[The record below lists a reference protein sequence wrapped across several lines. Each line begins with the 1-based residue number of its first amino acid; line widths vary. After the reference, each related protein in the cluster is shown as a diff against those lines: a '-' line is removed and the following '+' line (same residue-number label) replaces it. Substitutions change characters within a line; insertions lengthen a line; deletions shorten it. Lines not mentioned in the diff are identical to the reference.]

1 MFKGIDGKITE
12 GKRKLEVKKE
22 KKLYRSDYMRVGLW
36 TIEENYERQGN
47 IGKTILNG
55 KFETTLT
62 RSKTKQR
69 IRSRQH

>member
-47 IGKTILNG
+47 IGKTIL
-55 KFETTLT
+55 KW
-62 RSKTKQR
+62 K
-69 IRSRQH
+69 IRNNTNKI